1 VFAALALGLGIVV
14 ALGGTEV
21 ALRATGHGPWQ
32 DLDLDLGMPRM
43 HEPDPVLGWRNQEGR
58 YVFGAPPIHMTFWP
72 DHTRATAPV
81 PVESDATIVVLG
93 CSFVQGWAL
102 SDEHTFAWKLQER
115 FPKARVLNFGTA
127 GYGTTQSLLA
137 LQGYLDAPPRS
148 EGGSKSSAPLIVVY
162 GFSDF
167 HADRNIA
174 SVPWIRG
181 LAQLASRGHVATPY
195 ASLGHDGALEL
206 HPPTRYPAWWLHRQL
221 ATVALLEE
229 RWAQLQARERTTQAT
244 AATEKLLIE
253 LDRVVRAHHGTLL
266 VALLSQF
273 QRNGIQPFRT
283 SLQTHGIATAECL
296 DPGAFAKAMQVP
308 VYGHP
313 NATINTHWASCIER
327 VLAQMAPDL
336 TARP

>member
-1 VFAALALGLGIVV
+1 MEAA
-14 ALGGTEV
+14 
-21 ALRATGHGPWQ
+21 
-32 DLDLDLGMPRM
+32 
-43 HEPDPVLGWRNQEGR
+43 
-58 YVFGAPPIHMTFWP
+58 
-72 DHTRATAPV
+72 
-81 PVESDATIVVLG
+81 
-93 CSFVQGWAL
+93 
-102 SDEHTFAWKLQER
+102 EH

-137 LQGYLDAPPRS
+137 LQGYLDAPPRT

-167 HADRNIA
+167 HADRNVA

-195 ASLGHDGALEL
+195 ASLGHDGALGAPY
-206 HPPTRYPAWWLHRQL
+206 PPTRYPAWWLHRQL

-229 RWAQLQARERTTQAT
+229 RWAQLQARDRTTQAT

-313 NATINTHWASCIER
+313 NATINTHWASCIEPSAGADGTR
-327 VLAQMAPDL
+327 SHGSAVSRRFAPAAFILASLGSVRYGFPSCWRCAVP
-336 TARP
+336 TSRSGSS